1 MIENLKKGRKIV
13 GIFSKKKNN
22 ELFELLEADAKKEA
36 AKKSPNGSDDKIAP
50 SHVLTVDEI
59 SSESGKKDDSP
70 VLSESPLEAL
80 KKRVLNMSS
89 PQKKEESAET
99 QPKKAEKQSTL
110 LQKCKPYTVDEM
122 GRDATTPKAPLYRL
136 ETVAEILEND
146 SKRAVDRLSLKY
158 DIMIDDLNSNTS
170 ALNKTPSVVK
180 IKDEVTETPTPET
193 VKVNNY
199 QTSLPDISDIDN
211 FIATKPQPA
220 ESLEGSTIRFT
231 PIKDENDNKIKTVTT
246 ITNSFDLSAELGD
259 LLVPEAAVQE
269 KTQLEENEFDEFISD
284 DEIKSPADAKQLIRK
299 LSVEKRNSF
308 LRIIG
313 SIFFSLIFLLFEIPA
328 MSALMLS
335 ETQLMMGIC
344 SAFLGIIVLIN
355 ADMFLSLSKAFSR
368 KSTPDVT
375 ASLAALACMTY
386 NIMSAVLSKGGYEMS
401 LLCGILLSIRAISQF
416 ISRSA
421 LLGNL
426 RQITK
431 SGEKKAINLI
441 MDEATTFAMARD
453 SIEGDVLV
461 AAPRYTNNITDFMK
475 YSKFGTFI
483 KGKLPVI
490 TVLSLVLALASTFIA
505 ISLFG
510 EVIEGIYSFAAVM
523 CIAAMPTIFL
533 IEALPIYDAAKRLN
547 PKGAMI
553 AGKTAAERLHLAN
566 AVVLTSE
573 DLFPTGTVTLHNM
586 KVLSENSID
595 DTILRAASLTD
606 AINSPLATIFK
617 QIAGTNSA
625 YSMPDSDTVKYEDRL
640 GVSGW
645 VDDELLFIGNRTLME
660 SHGIEVPDVKVD
672 KKILAEGFF
681 PVYIANGNT
690 AVALLVVQYSANDHV
705 ALELKRITD
714 AGVTLLINNCDPNI
728 TTEMVCDYL
737 GLYNDTVR
745 IMSSA
750 GVHMY
755 KNANEPTESCSAPAS
770 FRGRGLNF
778 ISVINAA
785 SKLKKSSILL
795 NVLYILIMCAGLV
808 VFAYLS
814 FSGASAPLSPA
825 TLMLY
830 ELSASAAS
838 LLIYQAFK
846 P

>member
-1 MIENLKKGRKIV
+1 MKGSKIV
-13 GIFSKKKNN
+13 GFFSKKKNN
-22 ELFELLEADAKKEA
+22 ELLELIEADAQKEA
-36 AKKSPNGSDDKIAP
+36 TQKSDNKSTDKISP
-50 SHVLTVDEI
+50 SHVLTIDEI
-59 SSESGKKDDSP
+59 SSDSVNANNSISLTEP
-70 VLSESPLEAL
+70 PLESL

-89 PQKKEESAET
+89 SQTEVDSSKSSPKSET
-99 QPKKAEKQSTL
+99 KQSTL
-110 LQKCKPYTVDEM
+110 LQKCKPYTVDEI

-146 SKRAVDRLSLKY
+146 SKRSMDRLSLKY
-158 DIMIDDLNSNTS
+158 DIMIDDLSASTS
-170 ALNKTPSVVK
+170 KPEKAPSVSTTK
-180 IKDEVTETPTPET
+180 NDEPENKPSEA
-193 VKVNNY
+193 VMVNNY

-211 FIATKPQPA
+211 FIAAKPQQPEPMKSA
-220 ESLEGSTIRFT
+220 TIRFT
-231 PIKDENDNKIKTVTT
+231 PIKDENNPNVKTVTA
-246 ITNSFDLSAELGD
+246 ITHSFDLSEELGD
-259 LLVPEAAVQE
+259 LLVPETATQE
-269 KTQLEENEFDEFISD
+269 KPQLQENEFDEFVSD
-284 DEIKSPADAKQLIRK
+284 DEIKSPADAKLLIRK
-299 LSVEKRNSF
+299 LSLEKRNSF
-308 LRIIG
+308 LRIVG
-313 SIFFSLIFLLFEIPA
+313 SVFLSLIFLIFEIPA

-335 ETQLMMGIC
+335 KTNLIMGIC
-344 SAFLGIIVLIN
+344 TGILGLITLIN
-355 ADMFLSLSKAFSR
+355 ADMFLSLIKIFSR

-375 ASLAALACMTY
+375 ASLAALACMAY
-386 NIMSAVLSKGGYEMS
+386 NVVATTLSKGGYEIS
-401 LLCGILLSIRAISQF
+401 LLCGILLSVRAISQF
-416 ISRSA
+416 MSRSA

-426 RQITK
+426 KQITK

-475 YSKFGTFI
+475 YSKFGFFI

-490 TVLSLVLALASTFIA
+490 TVLSLVLALVSAFVA
-505 ISLFG
+505 VALFG
-510 EVIEGIYSFAAVM
+510 EIIEGFYSFAAIM

-533 IEALPIYDAAKRLN
+533 IEALPIFDSAKRLN

-573 DLFPTGTVTLHNM
+573 DLFPTGTVTLHDM

-606 AINSPLATIFK
+606 AINSPLSTIFK

-660 SHGIEVPDVKVD
+660 SHGIAVPDVKVD

-681 PVYIANGNT
+681 PVYIANGST
-690 AVALLVVQYSANDHV
+690 AVALLIIQYSANDNV
-705 ALELKRITD
+705 AFELKRITD

-737 GLYNDTVR
+737 GLYSDTVR

-755 KNANEPTESCSAPAS
+755 KNANEPIESFSAPAA
-770 FRGRGLNF
+770 FRGRGINF